1 MLRAGEA
8 QHRVVN
14 GYQKF
19 RVASFKPSGKGA
31 LAKVLDN
38 VVTHQTPELLRGDPH
53 ITFGTDHLGGMFTGA
68 GQTNTSK
75 TPLLGNL
82 RIGAPGAKCAEY
94 TPIPEDYKII
104 LESSDLRVLGL
115 ALDSDAASTL
125 CVVSA

>member
-1 MLRAGEA
+1 MFRAGEA

-19 RVASFKPSGKGA
+19 RVASFKASGKGV

-38 VVTHQTPELLRGDPH
+38 VVVHQTPELLRRDPH

-82 RIGAPGAKCAEY
+82 RKGAP
-94 TPIPEDYKII
+94 
-104 LESSDLRVLGL
+104 
-115 ALDSDAASTL
+115 
-125 CVVSA
+125 